1 VSDFYL
7 IAQIKSIYGCEGF
20 VSLISFSDAL
30 DRFKK
35 LKKVFIDI
43 FGAKR
48 EFIVDKTDFA
58 GNEWLLK
65 FKNFNNDQDVGFLI
79 GKKIF
84 IEKEDLAKLPEDTF
98 YIHDLVGSKVYS
110 DSKFFGYLIDVL
122 VLPSNDVYVIKSEDG
137 KEIFVPAL
145 KDYVKQFIPA
155 EKRLELVSISEI
167 FLDDEN

>member
-1 VSDFYL
+1 MSDFYL